1 VFLYNKAH
9 LRQNVAIPVPE
20 ATHLPRADGTL
31 ASLVHIIVWGVFNH
45 VQNLLG
51 CYECLP
57 SIKAEPLMSTFLSMK
72 FAAVPAQLWLM
83 LHLTT
88 AASLLL

>member
-20 ATHLPRADGTL
+20 ATHLPRADGML
-31 ASLVHIIVWGVFNH
+31 ADLVNIIVWGVGNH

-51 CYECLP
+51 CYGCLL
-57 SIKAEPLMSTFLSMK
+57 SSKAEPLFSFLSMK
-72 FAAVPAQLWLM
+72 FAALPAQLWLI

-88 AASLLL
+88 AARWLL